1 VYYLLTIDIDLSAL
15 ERELK
20 KRAAELL
27 LLSVLEARPRHGYE
41 LGKLIETQSCCSI
54 ASKSAAGSRGRGS
67 RRRASAGAA
76 SIGGRGDVRPA
87 DRLRSGSIRS
97 GTRNRQTH
105 GTALSKGYS
114 VAAKSPRHLQRIER
128 HPNWRGRNSSLTLRM
143 AVQYVLR

>member
-76 SIGGRGDVRPA
+76 SIGGAVTFVLLIVCVPVQYGAAPAIGRRMGQPCQRATASRRSHRGTCSV
-87 DRLRSGSIRS
+87 
-97 GTRNRQTH
+97 
-105 GTALSKGYS
+105 SKGIRTG
-114 VAAKSPRHLQRIER
+114 AGAIAP
-128 HPNWRGRNSSLTLRM
+128 
-143 AVQYVLR
+143 